1 MQEFRGSARWY
12 TVALLAGR
20 RQQFIPAL
28 RFDALTR
35 VYDPVVAL
43 TSRERGFKRRLLEH
57 ARIKD
62 GESVLDLACGTGT
75 LAVDIKRQAPKAKVS
90 GIDED
95 RSILKRA
102 REKAKDAGVK
112 IDFECGLSTELPYD
126 ARSFDVVVSTLFF
139 HHLTD
144 EAKADTA
151 EEIRRVLRLGG
162 RVLIAD
168 WGRPQDPVMRA
179 LFLNVQLLD
188 GFRTTQGN
196 VAGKLPEI
204 LREAGLKRVSVLDR
218 MRTPLGTIEIVSA
231 VRPTR

>member
-1 MQEFRGSARWY
+1 M
-12 TVALLAGR
+12 AGR
-20 RQQFIPAL
+20 RQQFVPAL

-43 TSRERGFKRRLLEH
+43 TTRERGFKQRLLEH

-75 LAVDIKRQAPKAKVS
+75 LAIEVKKNNPRAKVS
-90 GIDED
+90 ALDGD
-95 RSILKRA
+95 RAILQRA
-102 REKAKDAGVK
+102 KAKAKDAGVK
-112 IDFECGLSTELPYD
+112 IAFEQGMANELPYD
-126 ARSFDVVVSTLFF
+126 ARSFDVLVSTLFF

-168 WGRPQDPVMRA
+168 WGRPQDPLMRMM
-179 LFLNVQLLD
+179 FLNVQLLD
-188 GFRTTQGN
+188 GFRNTQSN
-196 VAGKLPEI
+196 VSGKLPEF
-204 LREAGLKRVSVLDR
+204 LREAGLKRVSVVDR
-218 MRTPLGTIEIVSA
+218 MRTPLGTIEFVSG
-231 VRPTR
+231 VRPAK